1 MRSRRRVFRAGV
13 PAVAALVTLSLAA
26 NPVSAGGN
34 FVVIT
39 AIHGWVEMKPLRP
52 GARWMRAKPG
62 VLGGAYLLRT
72 GPRSWVHLAARGDG
86 SVRAAGQTEP
96 LAYRAWARRAQRAA
110 RGEANL
116 EDLEFGC
123 VDGGSLIRVLSTGT
137 LKVEV
142 LRGQVSAVDG
152 RRGRGLGRRFDG

>member
-1 MRSRRRVFRAGV
+1 MRSRRWVFSAGV
-13 PAVAALVTLSLAA
+13 SRAAVLITLSLAA

-39 AIHGWVEMKPLRP
+39 AIHGRVEMKPLRP
-52 GARWMRAKPG
+52 GAHWMRAKPG
-62 VLGGAYLLRT
+62 LLGGAYLLRT

-86 SVRAAGQTEP
+86 SVRAAGKTAP
-96 LAYRAWARRAQRAA
+96 LHAWAQRAQRAA
-110 RGEANL
+110 RGENPG
-116 EDLEFGC
+116 DLEFGC
-123 VDGGSLIRVLSTGT
+123 VDGGSLIRVVSTGT

-152 RRGRGLGRRFDG
+152 RRGRSLGRRFDG